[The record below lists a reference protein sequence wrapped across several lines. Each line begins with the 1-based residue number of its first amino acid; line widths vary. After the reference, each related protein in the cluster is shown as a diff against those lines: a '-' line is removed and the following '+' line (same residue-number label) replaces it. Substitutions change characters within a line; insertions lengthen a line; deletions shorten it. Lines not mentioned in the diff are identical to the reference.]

1 MLDIQ
6 EVFFNLVALFL
17 LIGVGY
23 GVVRLQILPATT
35 AKQFTSLL
43 MNVTLPATILT
54 SLHRPFDAAFLHS
67 SILIMALGVA
77 CMTLYAVSGALMTR
91 PFRVPAGRR
100 GMWILACTFS
110 NNGFMGYP
118 IALALFGE
126 EGLVLAVFLGVPFN
140 LLAYTVGPK
149 LVCMDRS
156 GKEGA
161 SPISWRSLLLSAVN
175 VSTLLGV
182 LIYVTQIPIPAVIEN
197 PMISLANMTTPLSML
212 VIGMNLSNGK
222 ISTIFRDRDVFSAS
236 FMRLLALPF
245 LTWLLLQPLTFV
257 EPLVEGVLLI
267 IMSMPCAALASL
279 LAEAYEGDREFAAE
293 LVFLSSLLCMITI
306 PLISLLL

>member
-1 MLDIQ
+1 
-6 EVFFNLVALFL
+6 
-17 LIGVGY
+17 
-23 GVVRLQILPATT
+23 
-35 AKQFTSLL
+35 
-43 MNVTLPATILT
+43 
-54 SLHRPFDAAFLHS
+54 
-67 SILIMALGVA
+67 
-77 CMTLYAVSGALMTR
+77 
-91 PFRVPAGRR
+91 
-100 GMWILACTFS
+100 
-110 NNGFMGYP
+110 
-118 IALALFGE
+118 
-126 EGLVLAVFLGVPFN
+126 
-140 LLAYTVGPK
+140 
-149 LVCMDRS
+149 
-156 GKEGA
+156 
-161 SPISWRSLLLSAVN
+161 
-175 VSTLLGV
+175 
-182 LIYVTQIPIPAVIEN
+182 
-197 PMISLANMTTPLSML
+197 MISLANMTTPLSML